1 MNDALA
7 SLAVAIIGL
16 IALGFVGLEVLF
28 QISCVTLLLQTRRA
42 RGLPCSAWALVIT
55 FVPVVGGMAYLSY
68 GRHGA
73 DGIKTLPRAA
83 AQALRPQG

>member
-7 SLAVAIIGL
+7 SLAV
-16 IALGFVGLEVLF
+16 
-28 QISCVTLLLQTRRA
+28 
-42 RGLPCSAWALVIT
+42 VIN
-55 FVPVVGGMAYLSY
+55 

-73 DGIKTLPRAA
+73 AGTKTLPRAA